1 MNGSY
6 LEDQFSSYDID
17 RFKAK
22 NSTEENNFSEEAAP
36 PLLESSPLESEISDA
51 APEVVEN
58 VYIESPEMI
67 ANRAKVEENKAV
79 YDRLLSKF
87 NNHEQHI
94 PKREDVEK
102 AMSLIDDCIDEA
114 HQMLSQDTTEISDNK
129 RQAKKQRIVSRRLSE
144 VIDAFFTAKY
154 IGNCFIDIDQNDY
167 YQYLGKCRYFL
178 MTSMAT
184 RTFRT
189 NAANVFKSETA
200 QQSRD
205 AIDKITTSTERLAM
219 SLAEIIY
226 SFPGDG
232 GMPALLEKMV
242 QKGDENTIERIG
254 NVIRM
259 AAKDEL

>member
-1 MNGSY
+1 MNDSN
-6 LEDQFSSYDID
+6 LDDQFSSYDID

-22 NSTEENNFSEEAAP
+22 PSTEENNLSEELA
-36 PLLESSPLESEISDA
+36 PLLPESSPLESETPDA
-51 APEVVEN
+51 VPEVVEN

-67 ANRAKVEENKAV
+67 ANREKVEANKAI

-87 NNHEQHI
+87 SNHE
-94 PKREDVEK
+94 PRLSMREDVEK
-102 AMSLIDDCIDEA
+102 AMALIDDCIDEA

-154 IGNCFIDIDQNDY
+154 IGNCFIEIDKNDY

-178 MTSMAT
+178 MTSMAA
-184 RTFRT
+184 RTFRNNVA
-189 NAANVFKSETA
+189 NALQGETA

-205 AIDKITTSTERLAM
+205 AIDKITTSAERLAM
-219 SLAEIIY
+219 SLAEIIN
-226 SFPGDG
+226 SFPSDG
-232 GMPALLEKMV
+232 GMTALLEMIV
-242 QKGDENTIERIG
+242 QKGDENAIERIG